1 MTSMRILDHEEFLAR
16 ASYDLDVAQERRKV
30 KVLDKPTKPTVAE
43 RAAQYNAARAEG
55 ANPDEAAQ
63 AAGWKNFNSAKANC
77 CKVGVKIS
85 TKAPTVEAAQPRK
98 AAVINQD
105 FEAALPKPD
114 KPVTVNETVTVAKS
128 DDPAPAREN
137 KPIEAH
143 TLRPCRWFGKDFIYT
158 DIGDCID
165 IRPKEGAGFQ
175 LTLEGLTQFSE
186 EINELLEIIK

>member
-1 MTSMRILDHEEFLAR
+1 MTTKFRVLDREEFIMR
-16 ASYDLDVAQERRKV
+16 AAYDLDGAQERSNKKV
-30 KVLDKPTKPTVAE
+30 MEKPTKPTVAE
-43 RAAQYNAARAEG
+43 RANLYNRLRAEG

-63 AAGWKNFNSAKANC
+63 TAGWKNFNSAKANC

-128 DDPAPAREN
+128 DDPAPVPD
-137 KPIEAH
+137 KPIEVR
-143 TLRPCRWFGKDFIYT
+143 TLRPCSWIGKDFLYT
-158 DIGDCID
+158 DNDDYIEITPHKGNLI
-165 IRPKEGAGFQ
+165 Q
-175 LTLEGLTQFSE
+175 LTYESLKQFSE